1 MGKKCPELNS
11 GSMSDISFLL
21 LTFFL
26 LVSSINTD
34 MGIPRRL
41 PPPIQPGMV
50 PPEVHKR
57 NIFVVKI
64 NSQNNLL
71 FDGQIGDL
79 KALRDRAKEFLSNP
93 QNLSNLPE
101 KETVDV
107 PLLGSMQV
115 SKGVISLQN
124 DRGTSYDMYIQ
135 VQNELMAAIN
145 EMREDLSLVKFQRS
159 YSELGNEQR
168 AAIDKAIPASISEA
182 EPTKVGG
189 NK

>member
-1 MGKKCPELNS
+1 M
-11 GSMSDISFLL
+11 
-21 LTFFL
+21 
-26 LVSSINTD
+26 
-34 MGIPRRL
+34 
-41 PPPIQPGMV
+41 
-50 PPEVHKR
+50 
-57 NIFVVKI
+57 
-64 NSQNNLL
+64 
-71 FDGQIGDL
+71 
-79 KALRDRAKEFLSNP
+79 SNP